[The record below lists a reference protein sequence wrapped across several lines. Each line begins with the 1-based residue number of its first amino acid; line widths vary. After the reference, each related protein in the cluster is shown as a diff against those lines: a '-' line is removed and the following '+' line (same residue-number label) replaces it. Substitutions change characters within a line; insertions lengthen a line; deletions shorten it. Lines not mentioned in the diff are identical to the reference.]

1 MMNFSTAVA
10 RILTAGMLIA
20 IAGLAA
26 AQQAYPSKSIRF
38 IVPFPPGGTTDQLAR
53 LVGQKLTE
61 SWDQQVIVDNRPG
74 GNTIIGSEA
83 LVKSPAD
90 GYTIL
95 LTSIAHVIVPSL
107 LPTPY
112 DAIKDFAAVATIA
125 SNELVLVL
133 HPSVPANTLQELI
146 ALAKSRPGQLNY
158 ASTGSGTIN
167 HLAGELLNIRTGIK
181 LQHIPYKGA
190 APALVDLIGGQV
202 QMFINHP
209 IAVIPYIRS
218 GKVKAIS
225 ISGESR
231 LSVLPQVPTFSE
243 AGLPGFDL
251 KNWAGV
257 AAPAATPKAIIDKL
271 SAEIARI
278 LNLPEVKEKLVG
290 QGMDPFISTP
300 EQAAALMKA
309 DMAKFVRIIK
319 TANIKMEN

>member
-290 QGMDPFISTP
+290 QGMDPFISSP

-309 DMAKFVRIIK
+309 DLAKFIK
-319 TANIKMEN
+319 VIKAANIKMDQ

>member
-1 MMNFSTAVA
+1 MKTFNAVA
-10 RILTAGMLIA
+10 RILTAGVLIA

-26 AQQAYPSKSIRF
+26 AQQVYPSKSIRF

-53 LVGQKLTE
+53 LIGQKLTE
-61 SWDQQVIVDNRPG
+61 SWGQQVIVDNRPG

-90 GYTIL
+90 GYTIF
-95 LTSIAHVIVPSL
+95 LTSIAHVIIPSL

-146 ALAKSRPGQLNY
+146 ALAKSKPGQLNY
-158 ASTGSGTIN
+158 ASSGSGTIN
-167 HLAGELLNIRTGIK
+167 HLAGELLSIRTGIK
-181 LQHIPYKGA
+181 MQHVPYKGA
-190 APALVDLIGGQV
+190 GPALADLIGGQV

-209 IAVIPYIRS
+209 ITLIPYIKS

-225 ISGESR
+225 ISGETR
-231 LSVLPQVPTFSE
+231 LSVLPQVPTFGE

-251 KNWAGV
+251 KNWVGV

-278 LNLPEVKEKLVG
+278 LVKPEVKEKLVG
-290 QGMDPFISTP
+290 QGMDPFISSP

-309 DMAKFVRIIK
+309 DLAKFIK
-319 TANIKMEN
+319 VIKAANIKIDQ